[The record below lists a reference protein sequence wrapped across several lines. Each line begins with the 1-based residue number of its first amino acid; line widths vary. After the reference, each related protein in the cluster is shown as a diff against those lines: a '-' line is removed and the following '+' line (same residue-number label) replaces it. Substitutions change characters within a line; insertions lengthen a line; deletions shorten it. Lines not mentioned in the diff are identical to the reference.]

1 MSGHPEHC
9 DVLVVGTGPAGHK
22 GAIQGAKAGRRVIVV
37 ERAPTVGGECVH
49 HGTIPSKT
57 LREGAVALRALR
69 NRSDGLL
76 GRQLPERFML
86 QSLRTRDHEVR
97 RAHEHFLHHQ
107 LERNGAEVWHGHARF
122 VAPDEVEVRAVDG
135 TRRRVRAGAFL
146 VATGSR
152 PRTPAEIPVD
162 HERVLDSD
170 SILSLVYLPESL
182 VVLGGGV
189 IASEFAS
196 IFAALG
202 VQVTMVDRQPRPL
215 AFMDHE
221 LVAAFLTAYA
231 RMGGRYLA
239 GRSVASVRVG
249 PLTGV
254 TTTLDD
260 GTVLES
266 EKVLCALGRSPR
278 TADLGLD
285 AAGVEVNDRG
295 SIAVDSH
302 YRTAVRH
309 IFAAGDVIGPPALA
323 AAAMEQ
329 GRRAVRNAIGAPVEV
344 SAPIVPTGIYTV
356 PEMAS
361 VGLGEEEV
369 RSRMGEARVGRAKF
383 SEIARGWI
391 AGEVDGMLKL
401 VADPLHGRL
410 LGAHVVGEGATE
422 LVHVAQMAI
431 IAGLR
436 TDTFVDHV
444 FNFPTMAEAY
454 RVAALQ
460 LAGQR
465 ATGRRAA

>member
-1 MSGHPEHC
+1 MSAPVEHC
-9 DVLVVGTGPAGHK
+9 DLLVIGTGPAGHK
-22 GAIQGAKAGRRVIVV
+22 GAIQGAKSGRRVIVI

-76 GRQLPERFML
+76 GRQLPEKFML
-86 QSLRTRDHEVR
+86 QSLHSRDEEVR

-107 LERNGAEVWHGHARF
+107 LERNGAEVVHGHARF
-122 VAPDEVEVRAVDG
+122 TAPDDVEIRGLDG
-135 TRRRVRAGAFL
+135 GRRHVHADAIL

-152 PRTPAEIPVD
+152 PRTPPEIPVD

-202 VQVTMVDRQPRPL
+202 VRVTMVDRQPRPIS
-215 AFMDHE
+215 FMDHE
-221 LVAAFLTAYA
+221 LVEAFMQAYG
-231 RMGGRYLA
+231 RMGGSYLA
-239 GRSVASVRVG
+239 RRSVASMSVD

-266 EKVLCALGRSPR
+266 EKVLCALGRSAR
-278 TADLGLD
+278 TDGLGLD
-285 AAGVEVNDRG
+285 AAAVEVSERG
-295 SIAVDSH
+295 NIVVDGH
-302 YRTAVRH
+302 YRTSVRH

-329 GRRAVRNAIGAPVEV
+329 GRRAVRNALGAPVGM

-356 PEMAS
+356 PEIAS
-361 VGLGEEEV
+361 VGLSEEEA
-369 RSRMGEARVGRAKF
+369 RSRMGDVSVGRARF

-391 AGEVDGMLKL
+391 AGDVDGLLKL
-401 VADPLHGRL
+401 VADPVHGRL
-410 LGAHVVGEGATE
+410 LGAHIVGEGATE

-436 TDTFVDHV
+436 TDTFIDHV

-465 ATGRRAA
+465 LTSRRAA